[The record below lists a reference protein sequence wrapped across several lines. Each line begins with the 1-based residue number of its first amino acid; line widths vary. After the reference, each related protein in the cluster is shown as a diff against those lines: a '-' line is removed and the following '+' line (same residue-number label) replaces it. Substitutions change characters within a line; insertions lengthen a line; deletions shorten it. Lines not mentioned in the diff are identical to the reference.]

1 MPPYASSPEL
11 VYRYV
16 CRFSQFC
23 LVLLRSL
30 LREETCIEWKAGP
43 PSSLPFSA
51 PVLHPAVALSRRV
64 FFQTVE
70 TARTAENSAMFVP
83 ALSNGD
89 VALPYAYLGVGL
101 YLKP

>member
-11 VYRYV
+11 DYRYV
-16 CRFSQFC
+16 CRFSQSFKDP
-23 LVLLRSL
+23 LLLCHS
-30 LREETCIEWKAGP
+30 EACIEWKAGP